1 MKKIIILVIVVIA
14 GTFGFFKLAE
24 LANTKLNTM
33 YYLASNSNGYFDE
46 LYDAVIFPTDNESL
60 PLEAISTIKPNDT
73 IKAIYP
79 YYDLEIGTND
89 EYILT
94 LRKYEVQWEL
104 DDSIESFVIP
114 YERETD
120 HSVNSM
126 RLIAYVDENTLTS
139 GRRIAHRF
147 DCDSGIYVTEYMLE
161 CLGLDKNKN
170 DNALD
175 INSEHLTLHTQIMI
189 PLATHMIHTGIPE
202 MNFETGV
209 ERTIE
214 FDARE
219 VTQYKIIDYSFEI
232 EGVIAQRDHP
242 GGIIYYPYEQSKEI
256 YDSVDKTVELA
267 EDESLWVPNTYIVE
281 CNGDVGMADLGNLLL
296 QDIDHFILG
305 EDEMEAQE
313 DNDRMLFSRGGG

>member
-1 MKKIIILVIVVIA
+1 MIVIA
-14 GTFGFFKLAE
+14 AGTVGFFKLAE

-46 LYDAVIFPTDNESL
+46 RKDAVIFPTDNESL
-60 PLEAISTIKPNDT
+60 PLETISTIKPNDT

-89 EYILT
+89 EYDDPF
-94 LRKYEVQWEL
+94 RKYEIQWEL

-114 YERETD
+114 YEKD
-120 HSVNSM
+120 ANNSVKVLYS
-126 RLIAYVDENTLTS
+126 IAYIDENTLTS

-170 DNALD
+170 DSALD
-175 INSEHLTLHTQIMI
+175 IDSEHLTLHTQIMI
-189 PLATHMIHTGIPE
+189 PLATHVI
-202 MNFETGV
+202 ETGYMTTDPETEEIF
-209 ERTIE
+209 ERR

-219 VTQYKIIDYSFEI
+219 VTQYKIIDYTFEI

-242 GGIIYYPYEQSKEI
+242 GGFIYYPYEQSKEI
-256 YDSVDKTVELA
+256 YDSVDKTVVLA

-281 CNGDVGMADLGNLLL
+281 CNGDVSMADLGNLLL

-305 EDEMEAQE
+305 EDEMEAQG
-313 DNDRMLFSRGGG
+313 DDDRMLFAR

>member
-1 MKKIIILVIVVIA
+1 MKKIVILCIVVIA
-14 GTFGFFKLAE
+14 GAFGFFKLAE

-46 LYDAVIFPTDNESL
+46 RKDSVIFPTDNESL
-60 PLEAISTIKPNDT
+60 PLETIPTIKSNDT
-73 IKAIYP
+73 IKAVYP

-89 EYILT
+89 EYNNSV
-94 LRKYEVQWEL
+94 RKYEIQWEL
-104 DDSIESFVIP
+104 DGETQPFTIP
-114 YERETD
+114 YERDTNNP
-120 HSVNSM
+120 VNV
-126 RLIAYVDENTLTS
+126 LEPIAYIDENTLTS

-147 DCDSGIYVTEYMLE
+147 DCDSGIYVPEFILE
-161 CLGLDKNKN
+161 SFGLDKNEEA
-170 DNALD
+170 NAVD
-175 INSEHLTLHTQIMI
+175 IDSEHLTLHTQIMI

-232 EGVIAQRDHP
+232 EGVIDQRDLFYSV
-242 GGIIYYPYEQSKEI
+242 IYYPYEQSKEI

-281 CNGDVGMADLGNLLL
+281 CNGDVGMEGLGNLLL
-296 QDIDHFILG
+296 EDIDHFILG
-305 EDEMEAQE
+305 EDEMEAQG

>member
-1 MKKIIILVIVVIA
+1 MRKIIILVIVVIA

-60 PLEAISTIKPNDT
+60 PLETISTIKPNDT

-89 EYILT
+89 EYIFT

-202 MNFETGV
+202 MNYETGV

-219 VTQYKIIDYSFEI
+219 VTQYKIIDYTFEI
-232 EGVIAQRDHP
+232 EGVIAQRDHA
-242 GGIIYYPYEQSKEI
+242 GHDVYYPYEQSKEI

-281 CNGDVGMADLGNLLL
+281 CNGDVSMEDLGNLLL
-296 QDIDHFILG
+296 EDIDHFILG
-305 EDEMEAQE
+305 EDEMEAQG
-313 DNDRMLFSRGGG
+313 DNDRMLFAR

>member
-46 LYDAVIFPTDNESL
+46 RKDAVIFPTDNESL
-60 PLEAISTIKPNDT
+60 PLETISTIKPNDT

-89 EYILT
+89 EYIFT

-170 DNALD
+170 DNAVD
-175 INSEHLTLHTQIMI
+175 IDSEHLTLHTQIMI
-189 PLATHMIHTGIPE
+189 PLATHVI
-202 MNFETGV
+202 ETGYMTTDPETEEIF
-209 ERTIE
+209 ERR

-219 VTQYKIIDYSFEI
+219 VTQYKIIEYSFEI

-281 CNGDVGMADLGNLLL
+281 CNGDVSMADLGNLLL
-296 QDIDHFILG
+296 EDIDHFILG
-305 EDEMEAQE
+305 EDEMKAQG
-313 DNDRMLFSRGGG
+313 DNDRMLFAR